1 MSNKLIVN
9 SKIRGNKTV
18 ATLTALFLMLTIA
31 VTLVALP
38 VANAHTP
45 AWNITAV
52 YCYIVVA
59 PNIVGVGQ
67 PVNIVFWSNQVPPT
81 AVGAYGDRWSFTVNV
96 TKPDGTHESLGP
108 FTSDPVGTG
117 FTKYTPVE
125 VGNYTFTATVAE
137 HTMTGADPN
146 GYHPTWGPHS
156 SGYASVGDVYAAA
169 TSKPVTLV
177 VQEEPIPSYPAAAL
191 PTNYWSRPI
200 NAQNREW
207 WTISGNWYESY
218 GYNAAAEGYYYKGGG
233 YNPYTTGPASAHIV
247 WAKPMPSFGGLIGGT
262 LSEAGGVGNYYT
274 GMSYEQFW
282 GFAMGIGAGPFIING
297 RLYYNTPPFA
307 QPNYGVYC
315 VDLRT
320 GQQYWYQN
328 YTITNGQVY
337 NYISP
342 NQYGGIPY
350 LWNIGSGT
358 YNLYDAVTGNWI
370 LRFVGTQTGTVE
382 PRPVKNPF

>member
-137 HTMTGADPN
+137 HTITGADPN

-177 VQEEPIPSYPAAAL
+177 VQE
-191 PTNYWSRPI
+191 
-200 NAQNREW
+200 
-207 WTISGNWYESY
+207 
-218 GYNAAAEGYYYKGGG
+218 
-233 YNPYTTGPASAHIV
+233 
-247 WAKPMPSFGGLIGGT
+247 
-262 LSEAGGVGNYYT
+262 
-274 GMSYEQFW
+274 
-282 GFAMGIGAGPFIING
+282 
-297 RLYYNTPPFA
+297 
-307 QPNYGVYC
+307 
-315 VDLRT
+315 
-320 GQQYWYQN
+320 
-328 YTITNGQVY
+328 
-337 NYISP
+337 
-342 NQYGGIPY
+342 
-350 LWNIGSGT
+350 
-358 YNLYDAVTGNWI
+358 
-370 LRFVGTQTGTVE
+370 
-382 PRPVKNPF
+382 